1 MRSGEASGIGWSRNM
16 LYLGFNT
23 LPRSV
28 VRRQTRFAARI
39 TRTLC
44 GFKIWLTESTD
55 MAKRKPKSPK
65 RKSRAKPK
73 YQVFVSHAT
82 ADKWI
87 ATTFCE
93 KIDATG
99 ASSFRDDR
107 DINGGDSIPEAI
119 RTEIQVSREL
129 VVLLTPDSIER
140 PWVLLEVGAAWG
152 RRKDYRIVP
161 VLCHVSFDAIP
172 DIIEGKKAFHINDF
186 DKYLGELKR
195 RVTK

>member
-1 MRSGEASGIGWSRNM
+1 M
-16 LYLGFNT
+16 
-23 LPRSV
+23 
-28 VRRQTRFAARI
+28 
-39 TRTLC
+39 
-44 GFKIWLTESTD
+44 
-55 MAKRKPKSPK
+55 MAKRKTKSTK
-65 RKSRAKPK
+65 RKKAVNAATQKPE

-93 KIDATG
+93 KIDAIG
-99 ASSFRDDR
+99 ATSFRDDR
-107 DINGGDSIPEAI
+107 DIDGGDSIPESI
-119 RTEIQVSREL
+119 RTQIQVSREL

-172 DIIEGKKAFHINDF
+172 DIIEGKKAFHINEF
-186 DKYLGELKR
+186 DKYLTELKR
-195 RVTK
+195 RVKK

>member
-1 MRSGEASGIGWSRNM
+1 
-16 LYLGFNT
+16 
-23 LPRSV
+23 
-28 VRRQTRFAARI
+28 
-39 TRTLC
+39 
-44 GFKIWLTESTD
+44 
-55 MAKRKPKSPK
+55 MAKRKTNATKMKPA
-65 RKSRAKPK
+65 AKKARRNPA

-99 ASSFRDDR
+99 ATSFRDDR
-107 DINGGDSIPEAI
+107 DINGGDSIPETI

-129 VVLLTPDSIER
+129 VVLLSPDSIER
-140 PWVLLEVGAAWG
+140 PWVLLEVAAAWG
-152 RRKDYRIVP
+152 RRKNYRIVP

-186 DKYLGELKR
+186 DHYLAELKR
-195 RVTK
+195 RVNN

>member
-1 MRSGEASGIGWSRNM
+1 M
-16 LYLGFNT
+16 
-23 LPRSV
+23 P
-28 VRRQTRFAARI
+28 
-39 TRTLC
+39 
-44 GFKIWLTESTD
+44 
-55 MAKRKPKSPK
+55 AKRKTKKVNSTRAGTSAK
-65 RKSRAKPK
+65 RQSRTKPD

-99 ASSFRDDR
+99 ATTFRDDR
-107 DINGGDSIPEAI
+107 DISGGDSIPESI
-119 RTEIQVSREL
+119 RSEIQVSREL

-172 DIIEGKKAFHINDF
+172 DMIEGKKAFHINDF
-186 DKYLGELKR
+186 DKYLAELVV
-195 RVTK
+195 RVNK

>member
-1 MRSGEASGIGWSRNM
+1 
-16 LYLGFNT
+16 
-23 LPRSV
+23 
-28 VRRQTRFAARI
+28 
-39 TRTLC
+39 
-44 GFKIWLTESTD
+44 
-55 MAKRKPKSPK
+55 MAKRKT
-65 RKSRAKPK
+65 RAAKK
-73 YQVFVSHAT
+73 KKDAKKARRNSTYQVFVSHAT

-107 DINGGDSIPEAI
+107 DINGGDSIPETI
-119 RTEIQVSREL
+119 RTKIQVSREL
-129 VVLLTPDSIER
+129 VVLLSPDSIER

-152 RRKDYRIVP
+152 RRKNYRIVP

-186 DKYLGELKR
+186 DKYLAELKR
-195 RVTK
+195 RVR

>member
-1 MRSGEASGIGWSRNM
+1 
-16 LYLGFNT
+16 
-23 LPRSV
+23 
-28 VRRQTRFAARI
+28 
-39 TRTLC
+39 
-44 GFKIWLTESTD
+44 
-55 MAKRKPKSPK
+55 MAKRKTTKKTATKRSRPKPD
-65 RKSRAKPK
+65 

-99 ASSFRDDR
+99 ATSFRDDR
-107 DINGGDSIPEAI
+107 DINGGDSIPQSI
-119 RTEIQVSREL
+119 RSEILVSREL

-140 PWVLLEVGAAWG
+140 PWVLIEVGAAWG
-152 RRKDYRIVP
+152 RREDYRIVP
-161 VLCHVSFDAIP
+161 VLCHVTFDAIP

-186 DKYLGELKR
+186 DKYLAELKH

>member
-1 MRSGEASGIGWSRNM
+1 MS
-16 LYLGFNT
+16 
-23 LPRSV
+23 
-28 VRRQTRFAARI
+28 
-39 TRTLC
+39 
-44 GFKIWLTESTD
+44 
-55 MAKRKPKSPK
+55 K
-65 RKSRAKPK
+65 RKSTKKKATKKSRPRPK

-87 ATTFCE
+87 ATNFCE

-99 ASSFRDDR
+99 ATSFRDDR
-107 DINGGDSIPEAI
+107 DIDGGDSIPQSI

-152 RRKDYRIVP
+152 LREDYRIVP
-161 VLCHVSFDAIP
+161 VLCHVTFDAIP

-186 DKYLGELKR
+186 DKYLDELKR
-195 RVTK
+195 RVRK

>member
-1 MRSGEASGIGWSRNM
+1 MASRQSKSTSKKKIAKK
-16 LYLGFNT
+16 
-23 LPRSV
+23 
-28 VRRQTRFAARI
+28 VRRNPA
-39 TRTLC
+39 
-44 GFKIWLTESTD
+44 
-55 MAKRKPKSPK
+55 
-65 RKSRAKPK
+65 

-99 ASSFRDDR
+99 ATTFRDDR
-107 DINGGDSIPEAI
+107 DINGGDSIPESI

-152 RRKDYRIVP
+152 RRKEYRIVP

-186 DKYLGELKR
+186 DKYLAELKR
-195 RVTK
+195 RVKN

>member
-1 MRSGEASGIGWSRNM
+1 
-16 LYLGFNT
+16 
-23 LPRSV
+23 
-28 VRRQTRFAARI
+28 
-39 TRTLC
+39 
-44 GFKIWLTESTD
+44 
-55 MAKRKPKSPK
+55 MAKQKKK
-65 RKSRAKPK
+65 KKKAKGERARPS

-93 KIDATG
+93 KIDSLG
-99 ASSFRDDR
+99 ASTFRDDR

-186 DKYLGELKR
+186 DKYLTELKR
-195 RVTK
+195 RITKQ